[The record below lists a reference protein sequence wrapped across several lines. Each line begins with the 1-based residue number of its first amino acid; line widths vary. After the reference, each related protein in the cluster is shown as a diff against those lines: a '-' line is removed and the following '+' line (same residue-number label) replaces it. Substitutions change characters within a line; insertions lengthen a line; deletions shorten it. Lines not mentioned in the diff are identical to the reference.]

1 MEKIDKKIV
10 VLFIALMSSLFV
22 LTSCDSEEG
31 PFVTELDTID
41 DVTFAADI
49 QPIFT
54 ARCIQCHDQ
63 NHQTGLDLR
72 EGNSYDLLVNVSS
85 TNYAPNLRIEPLS
98 LENSVLW
105 NKITDS
111 GVFGQQM
118 PPIGEPVSNFDIEK
132 IESWIELGA
141 LDN

>member
-1 MEKIDKKIV
+1 MEKINNKIV
-10 VLFIALMSSLFV
+10 IVLLIGFFNLI
-22 LTSCDSEEG
+22 TSCDAEEG
-31 PFVTELDTID
+31 PFVTEIDTIN
-41 DVTFAADI
+41 VSFADDI

-54 ARCIQCHDQ
+54 AKCIQCHDQ
-63 NHQTGLDLR
+63 NHSTGLDLR
-72 EGNSYDLLVNVSS
+72 EGNSYNLLVNVSS

-132 IESWIELGA
+132 IASWIELGA

>member
-1 MEKIDKKIV
+1 MEKINNKIV
-10 VLFIALMSSLFV
+10 FVLLIGFFNI

-31 PFVTELDTID
+31 PFVTDLETID
-41 DVTFAADI
+41 VSFAVDI

-72 EGNSYDLLVNVSS
+72 EGNSYNLLVNVSS

-141 LDN
+141 LNN

>member
-1 MEKIDKKIV
+1 MEKSNNILV
-10 VLFIALMSSLFV
+10 MVLLIGFFNLM
-22 LTSCDSEEG
+22 TSCDEEEG

-41 DVTFAADI
+41 VNFTVDI

-54 ARCIQCHDQ
+54 ARCIQCHNE
-63 NHQTGLDLR
+63 NHSTGLDLR
-72 EGNSYDLLVNVSS
+72 EGNSYNLLVNVTSA
-85 TNYAPNLRIEPLS
+85 NYGPNLRVVPLS
-98 LENSVLW
+98 IENSVLW

-111 GVFGQQM
+111 GVFGQKM
-118 PPIGEPVSNFDIEK
+118 PPVGEPVSNFDIEK

>member
-1 MEKIDKKIV
+1 METSKKIIHIM
-10 VLFIALMSSLFV
+10 LLGAFIILC
-22 LTSCDSEEG
+22 SCEAEEG
-31 PFVTELDTID
+31 PFVTEIETID
-41 DVTFAADI
+41 VSFATDI

-54 ARCIQCHDQ
+54 NNCIQCHNDT
-63 NHQTGLDLR
+63 HPTGLDLR
-72 EGNSYDLLVNVSS
+72 EGNSYNLLVNVSS

-105 NKITDS
+105 HKIIGD
-111 GVFGQQM
+111 GVYGQQM
-118 PPIGEPVSNFDIEK
+118 PPVGDPLSNFDIEK

>member
-1 MEKIDKKIV
+1 METNKQLIV
-10 VLFIALMSSLFV
+10 VIGIVTSFLF
-22 LTSCDSEEG
+22 TSCDSEEG
-31 PFVTELDTID
+31 PFVTALE
-41 DVTFAADI
+41 TFEVSFSEDI

-54 ARCIQCHDQ
+54 NNCIQCHDQ

-105 NKITDS
+105 NKIIDS

-141 LDN
+141 LNN

>member
-1 MEKIDKKIV
+1 MEKINNKIV
-10 VLFIALMSSLFV
+10 FVLLIGFFSL

-31 PFVTELDTID
+31 PFVTDLETID
-41 DVTFAADI
+41 VNFAADI

-72 EGNSYDLLVNVSS
+72 EGNSYNLLVNVSS

-141 LDN
+141 LNN

>member
-1 MEKIDKKIV
+1 MGKINNKIMI
-10 VLFIALMSSLFV
+10 VLLVGFFNLM
-22 LTSCDSEEG
+22 TSCDAEEG
-31 PFVTELDTID
+31 PFVTELGTID
-41 DVTFAADI
+41 VSFSIDI
-49 QPIFT
+49 QPIFN

-63 NHQTGLDLR
+63 NHFTGLDLR
-72 EGNSYDLLVNVSS
+72 EENSYNLLVNVAS
-85 TNYAPNLRIEPLS
+85 TNYGPNLRIVPLS

-105 NKITDS
+105 NKITNS

-118 PPIGEPVSNFDIEK
+118 PPVGEPVSNFDLEK

>member
-1 MEKIDKKIV
+1 MERNKKRGKYFCIIILLLFLACDKG
-10 VLFIALMSSLFV
+10 
-22 LTSCDSEEG
+22 EG
-31 PFVTELDTID
+31 PFLTDIE
-41 DVTFAADI
+41 TFEVSFSEDI

-54 ARCIQCHDQ
+54 DRCIQCHDQ

-72 EGNSYDLLVNVSS
+72 EGNSYNLLVNISS
-85 TNYAPNLRIEPLS
+85 INYAPNLRIKPLS

-141 LDN
+141 LND